1 MNRIVLNIFANA
13 LIVVLITACSGGGRI
28 SAISLDEFKRRFNE
42 IYNDGFLG
50 NDAPRASYA
59 ASNKSL
65 EEFKRRYNEVYNDGF
80 LGNDAP
86 RAIYAAS
93 NKNLEELKRRM
104 AEASANASFSSEID
118 AIYAAN

>member
-1 MNRIVLNIFANA
+1 MKRVLLNVLAGA
-13 LIVVLITACSGGGRI
+13 LMVVAFTACGGGSGSSGSGSRK
-28 SAISLDEFKRRFNE
+28 AMTLEEFTRRFNE
-42 IYNDGFLG
+42 
-50 NDAPRASYA
+50 ASFGSVVSAHYA

-93 NKNLEELKRRM
+93 NKNLDEFKP
-104 AEASANASFSSEID
+104 
-118 AIYAAN
+118 